1 MTTVSVIMNVF
12 RRGLNFADQIS
23 AIRSQSHEVSEILVW
38 ENGADK
44 SGFEITEDQSV
55 WGARAS
61 RNLGVWARFAFAL
74 NSKSDF
80 VWVIDDDSIPGPLWL
95 ESVLDE
101 FAKSPGVYGSRGL
114 RFFGTSSYSLYE
126 EFGPHRNNLG
136 TEQVDIVGHNWVFP
150 RSWLQYFWAEY
161 GSAYPS
167 DLAGEDIHLSFAVQ
181 KHLGLGTF
189 VPPHPPSNQQ
199 LWGEVPNLASLDGTS
214 SEAISKQPKS
224 LKRFEDAYAH
234 YISLGFKPMLNQT
247 EKNLITR
254 LAYEAQSAGL
264 RRAPSLIHK
273 IARALR
279 ISKGR
284 G

>member
-1 MTTVSVIMNVF
+1 MTTVSVIMNIF
-12 RRGLNFADQIS
+12 RRGPNFADQIS
-23 AIRSQSHEVSEILVW
+23 AIRSQTHKVSEILVW

-44 SGFEITEDQSV
+44 SGFELSQDQSV

-61 RNLGVWARFAFAL
+61 RNLGVWARFSFAL

-80 VWVIDDDSIPGPLWL
+80 VWVIDDDSIPGPMWL

-101 FAKSPGVYGSRGL
+101 FAKAPGVYGSRGL

-126 EFGPHRNNLG
+126 EFGPNKNNSK

-161 GSAYPS
+161 GNAYSS

-189 VPPHPPSNQQ
+189 VPPHPPSNQDV
-199 LWGEVPNLASLDGTS
+199 WGEVPKLAKLDGAS
-214 SEAISKQPKS
+214 SEAISRQPKS
-224 LKRFEDAYAH
+224 LKRFEDAYSH
-234 YISLGFKPMLNQT
+234 YISLGFEPMLGQS
-247 EKNLITR
+247 EKNLLAR

-264 RRAPSLIHK
+264 RRAPNLVHK

-279 ISKGR
+279 ISKG
-284 G
+284 GG